1 MDNNNVEEDQIYRY
15 QKTESNK
22 IHTHNNSLK
31 NRLEE
36 NFGFKTK
43 NIILS
48 LPKLNKGGNRINKS
62 FLRTLNLSIKN
73 KRNKSI
79 DSLSPE
85 KNQKYDNTTQTFSKK
100 SKKNSINISIINK
113 DKEYYY
119 PETNKF
125 TLIFENSQ
133 SNKNHQKKIEK
144 TNYNTTYKNYIKK
157 KLKLKYSQNKEP
169 IINKSI
175 GQKHFKTQNIY
186 TFMKKPSV
194 DYITPILKNMRTYI
208 VREEPNLKLL
218 NVGDLMNW
226 KIKKKYIKNDFE
238 RKLEGVNLK
247 SYFKV
252 GSKFSPNGEKIK
264 DLEQRNEYYKK
275 MQLLN
280 EENKEMKESKEKKK
294 IVPLRNF
301 RDMLEFYKNNRFDNC
316 RRLIKQTLLDVKKEK
331 NTIVEFFENYKKVF
345 DEFDDWNDPKNK
357 DNLYN

>member
-1 MDNNNVEEDQIYRY
+1 MDNNNVEEDQIFRY

-22 IHTHNNSLK
+22 IHTHNNCLK

-36 NFGFKTK
+36 NFGFRTK

-62 FLRTLNLSIKN
+62 FLRTLNLTMKN
-73 KRNKSI
+73 KRNKTK

-85 KNQKYDNTTQTFSKK
+85 KIPRYDNTTQTFQNKK
-100 SKKNSINISIINK
+100 KKNSINISIINK

-125 TLIFENSQ
+125 TLIFENAQ
-133 SNKNHQKKIEK
+133 SNKIHQKKNIR
-144 TNYNTTYKNYIKK
+144 TNYNTTYKSYIKRK
-157 KLKLKYSQNKEP
+157 IKLKYSQKKEP
-169 IINKSI
+169 IINKTI
-175 GQKHFKTQNIY
+175 DQKHFKTQNIY
-186 TFMKKPSV
+186 SFIKKPSE
-194 DYITPILKNMRTYI
+194 DYITPFFKNTRTYI
-208 VREEPNLKLL
+208 IREEPNLKLL
-218 NVGDLMNW
+218 NVGDLMNM
-226 KIKKKYIKNDFE
+226 KIKEKYIKNDFE
-238 RKLEGVNLK
+238 SQLGGVNLK

-252 GSKFSPNGEKIK
+252 GSKFSPREKIK

-275 MQLLN
+275 IQLLN

-294 IVPLRNF
+294 IVPMRNF
-301 RDMLEFYKNNRFDNC
+301 RDILEFYKNNRFDNC
-316 RRLIKQTLLDVKKEK
+316 RRLIKQTLLDAKKEK
-331 NTIVEFFENYKKVF
+331 NTIVEYFENYKKVF

>member
-22 IHTHNNSLK
+22 IHTHNNCLK

-36 NFGFKTK
+36 NFGFRTK

-62 FLRTLNLSIKN
+62 FLRTLNLTIKN

-79 DSLSPE
+79 DSMSPE
-85 KNQKYDNTTQTFSKK
+85 KNPKYDSTTQTFPKK
-100 SKKNSINISIINK
+100 DKKNSINISIINK

-125 TLIFENSQ
+125 TLIFEKSQ
-133 SNKNHQKKIEK
+133 SNQIHQKKIVK
-144 TNYNTTYKNYIKK
+144 KIYNTTYKSHIKK
-157 KLKLKYSQNKEP
+157 KIKLKDSQKKEP
-169 IINKSI
+169 ITNKSI
-175 GQKHFKTQNIY
+175 DQKPFNTQNIY
-186 TFMKKPSV
+186 TFIKKPSV

-226 KIKKKYIKNDFE
+226 KIKNKYIKNDFE
-238 RKLEGVNLK
+238 SKLGGMNLK

-252 GSKFSPNGEKIK
+252 GSKFSSGEKIK

-275 MQLLN
+275 IQLLN
-280 EENKEMKESKEKKK
+280 EENKEMKESREKKK

-301 RDMLEFYKNNRFDNC
+301 RDVLEFYKNNRFDNC
-316 RRLIKQTLLDVKKEK
+316 RRLIKQTLIDVKKEK